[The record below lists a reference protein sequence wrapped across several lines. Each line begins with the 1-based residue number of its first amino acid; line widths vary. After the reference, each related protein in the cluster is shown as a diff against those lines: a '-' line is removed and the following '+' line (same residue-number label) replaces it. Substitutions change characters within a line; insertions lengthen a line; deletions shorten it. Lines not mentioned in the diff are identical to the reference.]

1 MTDTLDSTAVAP
13 RRRVTWRAIAVAI
26 VFAVLYAYVLWGA
39 VGNLVSLPA
48 LFGTVTPWWLLILDV
63 AAPVIVYVVA
73 LVLGRRQTLVNRVVF
88 FLVGAAVVSCVAV
101 ASIAYIHTHFGI
113 A

>member
-1 MTDTLDSTAVAP
+1 MTDSTEQTRVAA
-13 RRRVTWRAIAVAI
+13 RRRFSWQAIAVAI

-39 VGNLVSLPA
+39 IGNLVSLPA

-63 AAPVIVYVVA
+63 AAPVLVFFAA
-73 LVLGRRQTLVNRVVF
+73 LFLGRRQGVLNRVIF
-88 FLVGAAVVSCVAV
+88 FVVGAAVLSCVAV